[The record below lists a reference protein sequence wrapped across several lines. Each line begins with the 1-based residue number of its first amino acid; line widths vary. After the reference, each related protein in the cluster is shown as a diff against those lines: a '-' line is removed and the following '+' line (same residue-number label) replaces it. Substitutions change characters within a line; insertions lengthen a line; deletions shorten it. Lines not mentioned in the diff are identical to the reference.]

1 MPNWVTNNV
10 KINADETLLAK
21 IREEVKGEPY
31 DNGEENEFDFNQ
43 ILPIPNELKGTTS
56 PTRIVSQEEYDK
68 QEERIAKGELSEG
81 EKMFGVSRSITQE
94 MHDDFIKRF
103 GYADWYGWQVNN
115 WGTKW
120 NASDVNWIDDDYVS
134 FNTAWSTPFDL
145 LVALSKKY
153 PQATF
158 EVEYADEDFGYNV
171 GQYVLQNG
179 EEIDT
184 NIPEGG
190 TREALELAI
199 TIQYGDVSEY
209 HFDEEFSEYIDEEE
223 EELSN
228 YNENMIEIAYDNDI
242 LPYEDCNW
250 HNLVLERFKEK
261 ALEDEKFELV
271 SIIQKELD
279 KVEK

>member
-10 KINADETLLAK
+10 RIIADETLLAK
-21 IREEVKGEPY
+21 IREEVKGKPY
-31 DNGEENEFDFNQ
+31 EDGEENEFDFNQ

-56 PTRIVSQEEYDK
+56 PCRIISQEDYDK
-68 QEERIAKGELSEG
+68 QEERIAKGDLTEG
-81 EKMFGVSRSITQE
+81 EKNFGVSRGITQE

-103 GYADWYGWQVNN
+103 GYSDWYGWQVNN

-120 NASDVNWIDDDYVS
+120 NASNVYWSDDDYVS

-190 TREALELAI
+190 SKEALELALN
-199 TIQYGDVSEY
+199 IQGGEDYYLGDDFCDV
-209 HFDEEFSEYIDEEE
+209 DED
-223 EELSN
+223 EELSDFTIK
-228 YNENMIEIAYDNDI
+228 MIEIAYDRDYM
-242 LPYEDCNW
+242 PTEDCGYAKN
-250 HNLVLERFKEK
+250 VLEKFKEL
-261 ALEDEKFELV
+261 ALADEKFELV
-271 SIIQKELD
+271 ALIQKELD
-279 KVEK
+279 KVEN

>member
-10 KINADETLLAK
+10 RINADETLLAK
-21 IREEVKGEPY
+21 IREEVKGTPY
-31 DNGEENEFDFNQ
+31 SNGEDREFDFNT
-43 ILPIPNELKGTTS
+43 IAPIPTELVGTTS
-56 PTRIVSQEEYDK
+56 PTRIISQEEYDK
-68 QEERIAKGELSEG
+68 QEERIAKGDLTEG
-81 EKMFGVSRSITQE
+81 EKSWGVSRGITQE

-103 GYADWYGWQVNN
+103 GFADWYGWQKNN

-120 NASDVNWIDDDYVS
+120 NASDVNWIDDDLVS

-145 LVALSKKY
+145 LVKLSEKY

-171 GQYVLQNG
+171 GRYVLQNG

-184 NIPEGG
+184 EIPEGG

-209 HFDEEFSEYIDEEE
+209 YFEDVFEDLYDDEIT
-223 EELSN
+223 N
-228 YNENMIEIAYDNDI
+228 YVENMIGIAYDNDI
-242 LPYEDCNW
+242 VPFEDCNW
-250 HNLVLERFKEK
+250 HELVLERFKEK
-261 ALEDEKFELV
+261 ALADEKFELV
-271 SIIQKELD
+271 ATIQKELD